1 MKINTLTEK
10 LVRKLTVRFNSYCTD
25 PEKKQNW
32 LEGYFAAIEDTQS
45 YLRLLEIYE
54 PYEDD

>member
-1 MKINTLTEK
+1 MLTEK

-25 PEKKQNW
+25 SEKKQDW